1 MEGICVTIK
10 EIHTAYKLAE
20 RLLELSF
27 FRLVIL
33 LEHLLRRYG
42 IYLLLPERHVGRD
55 YFLHPALDG
64 GQLLLREG

>member
-1 MEGICVTIK
+1 MSVK
-10 EIHTAYKLAE
+10 EIHTAYELAE

-33 LEHLLRRYG
+33 LEHLLCPYG

-55 YFLHPALDG
+55 DFLHSALDRR
-64 GQLLLREG
+64 QLLLRQ